1 MKPTKI
7 SSNNCVYKCLR
18 FLSLLVVI
26 SLASCVSRKDIAY
39 FNDLGSSSQIGK
51 SEAPELILRSG
62 DLLSIQIFSSDV
74 ESAVPFNLHQLSS
87 GGQLPSYTN
96 GVGSQQGYLID
107 KEGNIEVPVVGT
119 IKLGGLSRSEALS
132 KIKSS
137 LSPYLKEPVVHFRV
151 LNFKVT
157 VLGDVR
163 APGTFNIPNE
173 QITLPEA
180 LGIAGD
186 LNLTAQR
193 KNILIIREI
202 EGVKN
207 AIRVDLTN
215 SNVFNSPAFNLMQN
229 DVVYV
234 EPNRA
239 QRNSASI
246 NSRAGIVISAASLI
260 LSIAILLK

>member
-1 MKPTKI
+1 MKQTHI
-7 SSNNCVYKCLR
+7 SSNNSLVKCLR
-18 FLSLLVVI
+18 IVSFLLLI
-26 SLASCVSRKDIAY
+26 SLSSCVSRKDIAY
-39 FNDLGSSSQIGK
+39 FNDIGNSTQIGK
-51 SEAPELILRSG
+51 SQTTELIIRSG

-74 ESAVPFNLHQLSS
+74 ESVVPFNLHQLST

-107 KEGNIEVPVVGT
+107 KDGNIELPVVGQ
-119 IKLGGLSRSEALS
+119 IKLGGLARSEALS

-137 LSPYLKEPVVHFRV
+137 LIPYLKDPVVHFRV

-163 APGTFNIPNE
+163 SPGTFNIPNE

-186 LNLTAQR
+186 LNITAQR
-193 KNILIIREI
+193 KNILVIREI
-202 EGVKN
+202 DGLKN

-215 SNVFNSPAFNLMQN
+215 SELFNSPAFNLIQN
-229 DVVYV
+229 DVIYV

-246 NSRAGIVISAASLI
+246 NSRAGIIISAASLI